1 MKPFK
6 EKIHNKLYSM
16 ASILLDNVI
25 IPGETKQEGSDSII
39 ASYYDDNG
47 NKFTFTLSED
57 IMTQCQ
63 RNKAKTQRKGR
74 LTCSHCHWFIF
85 YHDNNMKGHCLRYG
99 FTMRRDSM
107 ICADFER

>member
-47 NKFTFTLSED
+47 NKFTFTLSLNVVPETD
-57 IMTQCQ
+57 ENTPVEEPLSLADQIGMILEKVTVLENEVAIL
-63 RNKAKTQRKGR
+63 RG
-74 LTCSHCHWFIF
+74 
-85 YHDNNMKGHCLRYG
+85 YHD
-99 FTMRRDSM
+99 SM
-107 ICADFER
+107 PTESGENPTEG

>member
-47 NKFTFTLSED
+47 NKFTFTLSLSVVPEANENTSVEEPLSLAD
-57 IMTQCQ
+57 QVGIILEKVMLLE
-63 RNKAKTQRKGR
+63 NEVAR
-74 LTCSHCHWFIF
+74 LSG
-85 YHDNNMKGHCLRYG
+85 YHD
-99 FTMRRDSM
+99 SM
-107 ICADFER
+107 PAEPGENPTEG